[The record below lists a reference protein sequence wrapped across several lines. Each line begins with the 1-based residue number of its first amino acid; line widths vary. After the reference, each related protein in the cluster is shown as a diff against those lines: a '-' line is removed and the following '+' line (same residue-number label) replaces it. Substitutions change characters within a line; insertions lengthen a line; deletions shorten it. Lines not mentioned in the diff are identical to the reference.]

1 MQERWPLKRTV
12 RLPLDCILVKQ
23 VGSRY
28 PTGMHSFLVSVPAIT
43 RYVSETGADTDG
55 CGETVETPCRTMH
68 PVFAQLLAQPLLIP
82 LNLSRR
88 VAEVWNKSINYAA
101 DLETQAHEE
110 NYDNSTHNHRKISY
124 TMVGGISIV
133 LSFD

>member
-1 MQERWPLKRTV
+1 MSLRRAQTQM
-12 RLPLDCILVKQ
+12 DAVKQ
-23 VGSRY
+23 WRH
-28 PTGMHSFLVSVPAIT
+28 P
-43 RYVSETGADTDG
+43 
-55 CGETVETPCRTMH
+55 ETVETMR

-110 NYDNSTHNHRKISY
+110 NYDNSTHNHRKMS
-124 TMVGGISIV
+124 
-133 LSFD
+133 